1 VVVDLLQTREARLAI
16 SLAIGLLIG
25 AERERRRAQQTSG
38 GFAGL
43 RTFAL
48 ASMLGG
54 LLRYSE
60 MLPLLLAGFVVT
72 GLFAVVA
79 YAVNRDDPDRGITTE
94 LALVVTYALGALAL
108 DRPIVAPAAAVVM
121 TWILA
126 LRGELHH
133 LVKKT
138 LTERELRDALIF
150 LLIALVV
157 LPIAPDQA
165 MGPYG
170 AVNPQSLVR
179 LVLVLMAVTSTGY
192 IARRAISPRLG
203 LAVTGFVGG
212 FISSSATIAAMS
224 LRAKEAPTH
233 WRAPAAAGLA
243 SSVAT
248 VAQYVIVIAAVDQT
262 LLSALLPSLG
272 LAAVAA
278 LLSAGALAWM
288 SLREPG
294 TPEKEGRPFQFWAAL
309 GFAGV
314 FILVTIASSA
324 LQEYIGGAG
333 IVLVSSVAAFVD
345 AHSTAGS
352 VASLHHA
359 QVVDSDTARF
369 AILASLTTN
378 SITKVVLAWSGR
390 HVQYGASITGGVLL
404 IAACAWLGELF

>member
-1 VVVDLLQTREARLAI
+1 
-16 SLAIGLLIG
+16 
-25 AERERRRAQQTSG
+25 
-38 GFAGL
+38 
-43 RTFAL
+43 
-48 ASMLGG
+48 MLGG